1 MDKMTIKDIELKN
14 KKVIMRVDFNVPMK
28 DGVITND
35 KRIKAA
41 LPTIKHALNEGAKV
55 ILLSHLGRPKGE
67 PKPEFSLKPVSER
80 LAELLGQEV
89 KFVPEVVGDEVKK
102 AVDELKEGEV
112 LVLENTRYMKG
123 ETKNDPDLA
132 KQWADLADIHVNDAF
147 GTAHRAHA
155 SNVGIA
161 QYIPSVA
168 GFLMEKEIKFLS
180 KATANPEKPYV
191 VILGGAKVSDK
202 IGVITNLLE
211 VADKILIGGA
221 MMFTFLKALGKE
233 IGSSKFEADK
243 VDLAKE
249 LLKKANEKGV
259 ELVLPVDAVIAQKL
273 EAGVEKKVVKIEDG
287 IEEGWMGLDIGPESI
302 ELFKSKLSGAK
313 TVVWNGPMGVFEI
326 EDFATGTKEV
336 ANMVAEITD
345 EGAITIIGGGDSAA
359 AIEKFGL
366 ERKVSHVSTGGGA
379 SLEFL
384 EGKELP
390 GIASIASKK
399 KINKRKYIL
408 AGNWKMN
415 KTNIEAAEF
424 ISKLTA
430 NIGKEKKF
438 EIVIAPTFLALEKA
452 VDLTAS
458 TNINV
463 AAQNM
468 HFEDKGAFTGEVS
481 ADMLKSLGVNYVI
494 LGHSERR
501 NIFGETDELINK
513 KIKKALEKELTPI
526 FCIGEKLEEREKDL
540 TFNVIEKQVKEGLY
554 GLEKEDIKKIVIAY
568 EPVWAIGTGKVATP
582 EQAEEVHAYIRKLLS
597 EMFDEDVAES
607 VTILYGGS
615 VKPNNYFGLFTK
627 PNIDGG
633 LVGGASLKETF
644 IELADIMKTII
655 Q

>member
-1 MDKMTIKDIELKN
+1 MNKMTIKDVDLKG

-41 LPTIKHALNEGAKV
+41 LPTIKHALKEGAKV

-67 PKPEFSLKPVSER
+67 PKPEFSLKPVAER
-80 LAELLGQEV
+80 LGELLEQEV
-89 KFVPEVVGDEVKK
+89 KFVPEVVGENVKK
-102 AVDELKEGEV
+102 AVEELNEGEV
-112 LVLENTRYMKG
+112 LLLENTRYMKG
-123 ETKNDPDLA
+123 ETKNDPELA

-147 GTAHRAHA
+147 GTAHRSHA

-161 QYIPSVA
+161 QFIPSVA

-202 IGVITNLLE
+202 IGVINNLLE
-211 VADKILIGGA
+211 KADKILIGGA

-233 IGSSKFEADK
+233 IGSSRFEEDK
-243 VDLAKE
+243 VELAKE
-249 LLKKANEKGV
+249 LLEKANEKGV
-259 ELVLPVDAVIAQKL
+259 EIVLPVDAIVAQKL
-273 EAGVEKKVVKIEDG
+273 EAGVEKKIVKIDDG
-287 IEEGWMGLDIGPESI
+287 IEDGWMGLDIGPESI
-302 ELFKSKLSGAK
+302 ELFKSKLNGAK

-336 ANMVAEITD
+336 AMMVADITE
-345 EGAITIIGGGDSAA
+345 EGATTIIGGGDSAA
-359 AIEKFGL
+359 AIELFGL

-430 NIGKEKKF
+430 TIGKEKKF
-438 EIVIAPTFLALEKA
+438 DVIIAPTFLALEKA

-458 TNINV
+458 TNISV

-468 HFEDKGAFTGEVS
+468 HFEDKGAFTGEIS
-481 ADMLKSLGVNYVI
+481 ADMLKAIGVNYVI

-513 KIKKALEKELTPI
+513 KIKKALEKDLTPI

-540 TFNVIEKQVKEGLY
+540 TFNVIEKQIKEGFY
-554 GLEKEDIKKIVIAY
+554 GLNKDEAKKIIVAY

-597 EMFDEDVAES
+597 EIYDEDTADS
-607 VTILYGGS
+607 ITILYGGS

-633 LVGGASLKETF
+633 LVGGASLKESF
-644 IELADIMKTII
+644 IELADIMRTII
-655 Q
+655 L